1 MEGIDW
7 SPIFSREDDDLVR
20 PFTVEEIKKVVFSCD
35 INKFLGVDGFPV
47 ASIKTIGVWLK
58 VI

>member
-1 MEGIDW
+1 M
-7 SPIFSREDDDLVR
+7 
-20 PFTVEEIKKVVFSCD
+20 EEIKKVVFSCD